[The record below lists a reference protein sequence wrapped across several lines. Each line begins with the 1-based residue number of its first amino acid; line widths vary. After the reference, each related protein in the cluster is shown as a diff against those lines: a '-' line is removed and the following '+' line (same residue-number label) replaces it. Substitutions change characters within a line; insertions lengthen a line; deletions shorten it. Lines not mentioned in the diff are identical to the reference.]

1 MTVSGER
8 ATVWPLAPV
17 CQPRRWNLSRLEQE
31 RTNEILATFSE
42 RRFLVIGDLM
52 VDRYIYGQVSR
63 ISPEAPVPVVRVD
76 REEER
81 LGGAANVA
89 HNLARLGAR
98 VDLCGL
104 VGDDREGRLLAKTL
118 KGMGIG
124 TDSLVITPDRPTT
137 RKVRVIAH
145 QQQIVRVDYEVDEP
159 AAQHEE
165 QAIHARIEEARN
177 HVDGIILSDYGKGV
191 VTEETIR
198 AVARSAPDA
207 YVAVD
212 PKVKHF
218 SQYRGV
224 SLVTPNLSEAGLAA
238 GEAIRDEESLLRA
251 ASRLQTMLPG
261 TTLLITRGEDGMSL
275 FEPDRDPEHI
285 PTVARRVFDVTGAG
299 DTVIATFAL
308 AMTAG
313 AGAKEAA
320 MLANYAAGR
329 VIQEVG
335 AHPIERDEL
344 RDTIREALS
353 WDA

>member
-1 MTVSGER
+1 MLPFG
-8 ATVWPLAPV
+8 PLLASASH
-17 CQPRRWNLSRLEQE
+17 RRWNLSSLALE
-31 RTNEILATFSE
+31 RTHTILDSFSD

-63 ISPEAPVPVVRVD
+63 ISPEAPVAVVRVSG
-76 REEER
+76 EEEK

-104 VGDDREGRLLAKTL
+104 IGDDREGKLLAKTL
-118 KGMGIG
+118 EGMGIG
-124 TDSLVITPDRPTT
+124 TDSLVVTSDRPTT

-145 QQQIVRVDYEVDEP
+145 QQQIVRVDYEVDDLASP
-159 AAQHEE
+159 AEE
-165 QAIHARIEEARN
+165 KRIHDRIQDARPR
-177 HVDGIILSDYGKGV
+177 VDGIILSDYGKGV
-191 VTEETIR
+191 VTEGTIR
-198 AVARSAPDA
+198 AVAGSAPDA

-238 GEAIRDEESLLRA
+238 GEAIRDDSSLLRA
-251 ASRLQTMLPG
+251 ADRLQTMLPG

-275 FEPDRDPEHI
+275 FEPDRAPEHI

-313 AGAKEAA
+313 AEAREAA

-335 AHPIERDEL
+335 AHPIEREEL